1 VVEKKA
7 TISSSMSKKVIEYL
21 ENYEDV
27 NYKFTYLQ
35 NTTSLNAVFKVETNE
50 MDNEKIIRK
59 IKDAIKAS
67 SFGNIIFFSV
77 SVQ

>member
-1 VVEKKA
+1 MVEKKA
-7 TISSSMSKKVIEYL
+7 TISSAMSKKVIEYL
-21 ENYEDV
+21 ESYKDV

-59 IKDAIKAS
+59 IKDAIKIS
-67 SFGNIIFFSV
+67 PFGNVIFFSV